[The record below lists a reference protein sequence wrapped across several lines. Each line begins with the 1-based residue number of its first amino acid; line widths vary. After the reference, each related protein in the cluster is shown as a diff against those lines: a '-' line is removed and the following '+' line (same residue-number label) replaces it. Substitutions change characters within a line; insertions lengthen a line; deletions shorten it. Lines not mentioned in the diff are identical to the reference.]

1 MAEEAQR
8 AGAAAGTIDVIAE
21 AARQWATVWG
31 EGPIP
36 SMEAVTSLMRAQQI
50 LTQRLNTLL
59 REHGLTF
66 PRYEA
71 LMILYLS
78 RRGALPLG
86 KIGARLQV
94 HATSVTNLVDGLERS
109 GLARREPDPGD
120 RRTTLAAITARGR
133 ATAEAAT
140 AALNDERFCT
150 GPLRRSDLEA
160 ITSALRRL
168 RADEDGF
175 DLRASGAP

>member
-1 MAEEAQR
+1 MQHEIPRAET
-8 AGAAAGTIDVIAE
+8 AAEPIDVIAE
-21 AARQWATVWG
+21 AARQWASQWG

-50 LTQRLNTLL
+50 LIQRLNALL
-59 REHGLTF
+59 REHDLTF

-71 LMILYLS
+71 LMILLLS
-78 RRGALPLG
+78 RRGTLPLG

-94 HATSVTNLVDGLERS
+94 HATSVTNLVDGLERT
-109 GLARREPDPGD
+109 GLVRRVPDSRD
-120 RRTTLAAITARGR
+120 RRATLAAITAKGR

-140 AALNDERFCT
+140 AELNDARFCT
-150 GPLRRSDLEA
+150 GPLRRTDLNA
-160 ITSALRRL
+160 ITTALRRL

-175 DLRASGAP
+175 ELS